1 MDSLPDLPAS
11 ELPLYERIADVVR
24 AAIESGQLGPGARV
38 PGENELMRRYG
49 VHRVTARDA
58 LGLLRNSG
66 LVEAVPKV
74 GTFVRRFAPI
84 YRFGSRRL
92 RKERWTSGRTIQT
105 AELGDRA
112 LAVDMISVE
121 HVTADDRLA
130 HLLEVEPGAALLRRS
145 RRYLVDDK
153 PVQAAV
159 SHLLASVVTGSR
171 ITEEDTGPGGTYAR
185 LEELGYGPVRWVEE
199 LAVRMPTPDETRLLG
214 LGPGT
219 PIVTIT
225 RVAYTADD
233 RPIEVNDMTFD
244 ASAYVFVYDITDD

>member
-1 MDSLPDLPAS
+1 LDSLPDLPAS
-11 ELPLYERIADVVR
+11 ELPLYERIAQVVR
-24 AAIESGQLGPGARV
+24 AAIESGELGPGARV

-66 LVEAVPKV
+66 LVETVPKV

-84 YRFGSRRL
+84 FRFGSRRL

-112 LAVDMISVE
+112 LAVDTISVDT
-121 HVTADDRLA
+121 VLADERLA
-130 HLLEVEPGAALLRRS
+130 HLLEVDAGTALVRRS

-159 SHLLASVVTGSR
+159 SHLPAAVAEGTP
-171 ITEEDTGPGGTYAR
+171 ITRDDPGPGGIYGR
-185 LEELGYGPVRWVEE
+185 LEELGHGPVRWVEE
-199 LAVRMPTPDETRLLG
+199 LAVRMPTPDDTRLLS

-219 PIVTIT
+219 PVVTIT
-225 RVAYTADD
+225 RVAYTATDL
-233 RPIEVNDMTFD
+233 PIEVNDMTFD
-244 ASAYVFVYDITDD
+244 ASTYVFVYDITDD